1 MYALVLGTFTVC
13 VDLHEHCCNQD
24 KEQFHHKILDT
35 IFYKL
40 MHVYMHACMYGEL
53 LSHVWLFVTPWTLVY
68 QAPLFMEFS
77 KRGYWSVLPFPTPG
91 NLPARIKTVSLAS
104 PALLGILFTNIFFSL
119 PT

>member
-53 LSHVWLFVTPWTLVY
+53 LSHV
-68 QAPLFMEFS
+68 
-77 KRGYWSVLPFPTPG
+77 
-91 NLPARIKTVSLAS
+91 
-104 PALLGILFTNIFFSL
+104 
-119 PT
+119 